1 MIAVL
6 VDEIFRVVVV
16 LVVADAVVVV
26 VQQSAFVRAAVFV
39 PVRFR
44 LEPEHFH
51 FVGIHGAG
59 GKFKERIPST
69 ADRITFGGKTGV
81 PGVLA

>member
-6 VDEIFRVVVV
+6 VDEIFRAVVV

-26 VQQSAFVRAAVFV
+26 VHQSAFVRAAVFV

-59 GKFKERIPST
+59 RKI
-69 ADRITFGGKTGV
+69 
-81 PGVLA
+81 